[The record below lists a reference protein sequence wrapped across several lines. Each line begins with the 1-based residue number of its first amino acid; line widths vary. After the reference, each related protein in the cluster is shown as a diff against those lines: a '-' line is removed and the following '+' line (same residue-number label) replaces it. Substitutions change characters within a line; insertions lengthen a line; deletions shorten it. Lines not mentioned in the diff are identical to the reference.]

1 MIASQRGP
9 AALRHGIMKETL
21 THLRREYRASSL
33 DEAGVAGDPL
43 VEFRRWFA
51 EAHAAGVDEPNA
63 MTLATVSAEGLPKAR
78 IVLLKDVD
86 DEGFVFFTNYES
98 AKGRELAAHAVA
110 ALVFLWLPLERSVR
124 VEGRVERVDAATSD
138 AYFAQR
144 PRASQLGANASP
156 QSQVVADRS
165 EIERAF
171 AEAEA
176 RHAGVP
182 VPRPGGW
189 GGYRVVPTAVEFWQG
204 RPSRLHD
211 RLRYRLQEGRWV
223 IERLAP

>member
-1 MIASQRGP
+1 
-9 AALRHGIMKETL
+9 MKDTL
-21 THLRREYRASSL
+21 THLRKEYRASSL
-33 DEAGVAGDPL
+33 DESVVAPEPL
-43 VEFRRWFA
+43 MEFRRWFS

-63 MTLATVSAEGLPKAR
+63 MTLATVTAEGLPRAR

-86 DEGFVFFTNYES
+86 DDGFVFFSNYES
-98 AKGRELAAHAVA
+98 AKGREITGHPVA

-144 PRASQLGANASP
+144 PRASQLGATASP
-156 QSQVVADRS
+156 QSRVVGCRAELERS
-165 EIERAF
+165 F

-176 RHAGVP
+176 RYAGAP
-182 VPRPGGW
+182 VPRPADW
-189 GGYRVVPTAVEFWQG
+189 GGYRVIPSTVEFWQG

-211 RLRYRLQEGRWV
+211 RLRYRRVGGGWV

>member
-1 MIASQRGP
+1 
-9 AALRHGIMKETL
+9 MKDTL
-21 THLRREYRASSL
+21 THLRKEYRASSL
-33 DEAGVAGDPL
+33 DESVVAPDPL
-43 VEFRRWFA
+43 MEFRRWFS

-63 MTLATVSAEGLPKAR
+63 MTLATVTAEGLPRAR

-86 DEGFVFFTNYES
+86 DEGFVFFSNYES
-98 AKGRELAAHAVA
+98 AKGRELAGRPVA

-138 AYFAQR
+138 AYFVQR

-156 QSQVVADRS
+156 QSQVVASRS
-165 EIERAF
+165 ELERSF

-176 RHAGVP
+176 RYAGAP
-182 VPRPGGW
+182 VPRPAGW
-189 GGYRVVPTAVEFWQG
+189 GGYRVVPSTVEFWQG

-211 RLRYRLQEGRWV
+211 RLRYRRVGGRWV

>member
-1 MIASQRGP
+1 
-9 AALRHGIMKETL
+9 MKDTL
-21 THLRREYRASSL
+21 THLRKEYRASSL
-33 DEAGVAGDPL
+33 DESVVAPDPL
-43 VEFRRWFA
+43 TEFRRWFR

-63 MTLATVSAEGLPKAR
+63 MTLATVTAEGLPRAR

-86 DEGFVFFTNYES
+86 DEGFVFFSNYES
-98 AKGRELAAHAVA
+98 AKGRELAGRPVA

-156 QSQVVADRS
+156 QSQVVASRS
-165 EIERAF
+165 ELERSF
-171 AEAEA
+171 AETEA
-176 RHAGVP
+176 RYAGAP
-182 VPRPGGW
+182 VPRPAGW
-189 GGYRVVPTAVEFWQG
+189 GGYRVIPSTVEFWQG

-211 RLRYRLQEGRWV
+211 RLRYRRVGGRWV

>member
-1 MIASQRGP
+1 
-9 AALRHGIMKETL
+9 MKDTL
-21 THLRREYRASSL
+21 THLRKEYRASSL
-33 DEAGVAGDPL
+33 DESVVAPEPL
-43 VEFRRWFA
+43 MEFRRWFS

-63 MTLATVSAEGLPKAR
+63 MTLATVTAEGLPRAR

-86 DEGFVFFTNYES
+86 DDGFVFFSNYES
-98 AKGRELAAHAVA
+98 AKGREITGHPVA

-156 QSQVVADRS
+156 QSRVVGSRAELERS
-165 EIERAF
+165 F

-176 RHAGVP
+176 RYAGAP
-182 VPRPGGW
+182 VPRPADW
-189 GGYRVVPTAVEFWQG
+189 GGYRVIPSTVEFWQG

-211 RLRYRLQEGRWV
+211 RLRYRRVGGGWV